1 MAPPMPRQV
10 VIKPITIS
18 KIGSADDYYYY
29 YHPDYNYY
37 SDQQYD
43 NYYFEYPSNDYYS
56 DYSKLYSN
64 SASNDLV
71 ARRGVSGPFHSNAQS
86 KARWL
91 QKSGYPNLKRNGVA
105 QSGQSGSQA
114 LQQMSSSASS
124 HYGDDCCPHV
134 LDPGIFITFLAGIA
148 VATFLLRQSIIMNIG
163 RKRKKRFIS
172 SMLKP
177 VIFEG
182 D

>member
-1 MAPPMPRQV
+1 MNYNASRSQTKQYSVIFLDLFSSNWNLVKLDFCFGHGMAPPMPRQV

-18 KIGSADDYYYY
+18 KIGSADDYYYYY

-64 SASNDLV
+64 SASNNFVD
-71 ARRGVSGPFHSNAQS
+71 RKGVSGPFHSNAKS
-86 KARWL
+86 KAKWL

-105 QSGQSGSQA
+105 QSGQSGS
-114 LQQMSSSASS
+114 S
-124 HYGDDCCPHV
+124 
-134 LDPGIFITFLAGIA
+134 
-148 VATFLLRQSIIMNIG
+148 
-163 RKRKKRFIS
+163 
-172 SMLKP
+172 
-177 VIFEG
+177 
-182 D
+182 